1 MKKYISFL
9 LALLI
14 LTLSFSLPVSA
25 LENEAMTSNDEEDT
39 WNDSITY
46 TCVYNIETKRVNV
59 SGTLDSTVF
68 ADYSDWTLCVYT
80 IPAGKT
86 EEDIISDPN
95 AEPLAEAMVS
105 IKFEFV
111 FNAEKTVDRYSL
123 YAIFLRSP
131 QNELTSTIEAKYPKV
146 ESSFEYADNRRYY
159 KGLQKDFSSFSTEI
173 EAGTAILPVDLN
185 SLFSNTSTSLFVFAD
200 QKQYFFNG
208 SAIEKLDVA
217 IRSMS
222 VSGTKVYLRF
232 LYEINIAGTNGSSR
246 YALPDLYNSDTL
258 VKIHSVVTFLTERY
272 SGDSFGEIS
281 GIILGKGWDD
291 PNVYNYA
298 GTSSIEEY
306 ADRCVIYSTVVAN
319 ASRNIVP
326 SMDIVIP
333 LTADGFA
340 KSRESDGKNNY
351 FKQFVEELLDSFDSS
366 LYAGI
371 QCSFLLDC
379 NQTPLGIT
387 NKTLSSDLSLE
398 KNDGRFYAGAHGDFS
413 SYLSSLEYNY
423 RSTPDKYMFVW
434 TPDTDLRGNALA
446 AAYTYSYYALF
457 SDSSV
462 YTFVVDFAGD
472 SANQASRD
480 IAHIM
485 KYIDTYEGTGVAN
498 NLTKVFGQNSW
509 DDILGAA
516 DMTDTGTKH
525 CYNIEASTNVNEG
538 FKGEFTYFNF
548 SAKSIVDNWY
558 RGAECTELSIEYTDK
573 MEKALRADFNVD
585 GIYGAGELLYVTEYS
600 ENIIYTPMLRFKL
613 HVDGADEASLYEVR
627 VIVGNSDNHL
637 ESSCIVKSGEQ
648 TDVYV
653 DISEYVDSNMID
665 YIRLSARSVDGSDNK
680 CSLWL
685 YDVSGLSRVYDSD
698 ELALLVESE
707 RDKIRHSE
715 NEEEERQYWIQIALA
730 VGVILI
736 IGTLGIG
743 LFISF
748 KRENTS
754 DGDKEHND
762 R

>member
-14 LTLSFSLPVSA
+14 LTLSLSLPVSA
-25 LENEAMTSNDEEDT
+25 LENEATTSNDEEKT
-39 WNDSITY
+39 WNDLITY

-68 ADYSDWTLCVYT
+68 ADYSDWTLCVYA

-86 EEDIISDPN
+86 GEDIISDPN
-95 AEPLAEAMVS
+95 AEPLAEAIVS

-131 QNELTSTIEAKYPKV
+131 QNELISTVEAQYPKV
-146 ESSFEYADNRRYY
+146 ESSFEYADNKRYY
-159 KGLQKDFSSFSTEI
+159 KGLQKDFSSFLTEI
-173 EAGTAILPVDLN
+173 EAGTAILPVSLN

-208 SAIEKLDVA
+208 SEIEKLDVA

-232 LYEINIAGTNGSSR
+232 LYEANVAGANGSSR

-272 SGDSFGEIS
+272 SGDSLGEIS
-281 GIILGKGWDD
+281 GIILGKGWDE
-291 PNVYNYA
+291 PNVYNYV
-298 GTSSIEEY
+298 GTSSAEEY
-306 ADRCVIYSTVVAN
+306 ADRCVIYATVVAN
-319 ASRNIVP
+319 ASRSIMP

-333 LTADGFA
+333 LTADGFV
-340 KSRESDGKNNY
+340 KSRENDGKNNY
-351 FKQFVEELLDSFDSS
+351 FKQFVEELLDSFDGS

-379 NQTPLGIT
+379 NQAPLGIT
-387 NKTLSSDLSLE
+387 NQTLSSGVSLE
-398 KNDGRFYAGAHGDFS
+398 KNDGLFYAGAHRDFS

-434 TPDTDLRGNALA
+434 TPDTNLRGNALA

-472 SANQASRD
+472 TNKASRD

-485 KYIDTYEGTGVAN
+485 KYIDTYEGAGVTD
-498 NLTKVFGQNSW
+498 NLTKLFGKNSW
-509 DDILGAA
+509 DDILGTVDVAN
-516 DMTDTGTKH
+516 TGTKH
-525 CYNIEASTNVNEG
+525 CYNTEASKNVSES

-548 SAKSIVDNWY
+548 SSKSIVDNWY
-558 RGAECTELSIEYTDK
+558 MGAECTGLSIDYTDK

-600 ENIIYTPMLRFKL
+600 ENMVYTPTLRFKL
-613 HVDGADEASLYEVR
+613 RVEGADDGALYEVS
-627 VIVGNSDNHL
+627 VIVGNSENHL

-653 DISEYVDSNMID
+653 DISEYVDSNMMD

-680 CSLWL
+680 CSLLL

-707 RDKIRHSE
+707 RDKIRHSRE
-715 NEEEERQYWIQIALA
+715 EEEERQYWSQIALA
-730 VGVILI
+730 IGVILM
-736 IGTLGIG
+736 IGALGIG
-743 LFISF
+743 FFISF

-754 DGDKEHND
+754 DYDREHSY
-762 R
+762 RE